1 MCIRDRGIIDGVGNL
16 TETLGFIG
24 EMKLVGKP
32 EKGVYGALKREM
44 WRETVRYLEDQAEES
59 QRDLAV
65 RVAQARETAERERR
79 VGEWERA
86 KL

>member
-1 MCIRDRGIIDGVGNL
+1 
-16 TETLGFIG
+16 
-24 EMKLVGKP
+24 MKLVGKP

-44 WRETVRYLEDQAEES
+44 WRETVRFLEDQGAESE
-59 QRDLAV
+59 RDLAV

-79 VGEWERA
+79 IGEWERA